1 MKKLF
6 LILIL
11 VIGVNCV
18 KAQNAMWVYNS
29 DGTVSTYKI
38 SEIDSLN
45 FSSNMIQM
53 LLHKDGKYNTFSVN
67 AIDSITFKPLTQESD
82 SLDVYVDYKGDA
94 ATVRHSVSS
103 EDFVVTVNGADV
115 SIVTAAIENL
125 RYHLSGSTSNGSF
138 SLESDMSYDVIFN
151 NVEIASTTTVPLNLT
166 KNVERNIIVANGT
179 FNVLTDS
186 SDSDGKAVINTK
198 GATNIKGAGSLT
210 VNANKK
216 HGISSDN
223 DININGVKLIVNNT
237 ADASKGLKSDA
248 NIIIDNADV
257 TIVSSG
263 TLTLEELDLGYDP
276 AYCTAIGAD
285 GNFEM
290 LGGNLAITL
299 PESNVAGR
307 GVKVDGNISIFDGNV
322 NIISHAGG
330 NTYTNSEG
338 EKDSYKSSCIKA
350 DGNIYLL
357 DGNIV
362 LEATGAAGKCVN
374 ADGAIYIGKENEENT
389 LVLDMKTSGEK
400 FYESGSG
407 EDADYA
413 NPKALTAEGDLYVYG
428 GDINVY
434 TKNDGGEGLES
445 KTNLYIKGG
454 NVIIDT
460 YDDAINGK
468 KHVQFD
474 GGVVYANSRGNDA
487 IDSNGTLT
495 VNGGF
500 VLAFGQTAP
509 EGAFDCDQNT
519 FKITGGT
526 LIGIGGHTS
535 NPTASVC
542 TQNSLVYSSVTNGT
556 ALSIVDASGK
566 DLLTLQVPKY
576 SGGGSGPGGGGGFPG
591 GPGGGSNGLTL
602 LFSSPAL
609 AKGTYTIKQGGK
621 ISGGENFYG
630 YYTGAEY
637 SGETSTKTVT
647 I

>member
-223 DININGVKLIVNNT
+223 DMNINGVKLIVNNT

-276 AYCTAIGAD
+276 TYCTAIGAD

-519 FKITGGT
+519 FKIAGGT

-556 ALSIVDASGK
+556 ALSIVDTSGK
-566 DLLTLQVPKY
+566 DLLTLQVPTY
-576 SGGGSGPGGGGGFPG
+576 SGGGGGSPG

-602 LFSSPAL
+602 LFSSPDL